1 MKSSGS
7 SSSST
12 SRWLGRQCTQR
23 LWSCLLA
30 LLLWSHGP
38 AASAQVLEEWPDDDP
53 ILGQQEELEAEGATA
68 PLEDLESSEA
78 DPGLDRIRFQ
88 IPFPE
93 DKGGGVATGTAGNLE
108 YVREDYVVASG
119 GVELQYQDL
128 QFQGQ
133 RVTIDLKTEQV
144 TAEGDVIIDQG
155 PRRLVG
161 ETLVFDLVTKTGT
174 VTNAKAFVDPD
185 IFFEGKIIKKV
196 AEDTYEVT
204 DGMVTSCI
212 DDNPDWS
219 FRLSKGRVEL
229 GGWAK
234 AKHARFRVKKA
245 PILYFPQILYPA
257 SSDRKSGFLFP
268 NLGYSENRGALLGLA
283 YFLTLGPSYDTTFYA
298 DFYSES
304 YIGAGNEFRYRPSE
318 NTRGIFEGYVVDDPD
333 SDELRWKAFWSH
345 VSDRLPL
352 GLRGVVR
359 YQNFSDFNFFRDFER
374 DFSNV
379 AIRRQRSE
387 GFLTGSWGQ
396 QSFTLLVDQNE
407 TFVTA
412 GDITTARRLPE
423 AEYRLRP
430 TQLASLPIYLDLV
443 SSLDY
448 LQSARTDRFDQ
459 KWGRADIFPNLT
471 AALSTLP
478 WLSVSVSAGERVTWY
493 SDTRT
498 EDGTDVTGESLTRAI
513 ATANSSIVG
522 PSFSRVFDG
531 KIGRFGK
538 FKHIVEPR
546 WNYRYVQDFEDADQI
561 LRFDEIDFIPF
572 ANVFSVNLVN
582 RLLAKPVDE
591 ELHGGAREIMSLEI
605 GQLYSLDENV
615 FLESSADQTL
625 TSTRGPVNLRYR
637 FKPSRDANVEARV
650 TYSALFNDL
659 ISTSISGGMRFGP
672 HSAGLTWFTSS
683 NPETGVSRG
692 NQVRF
697 FAGVELWPSH
707 LRLDTQIN
715 YDFDLSLLQSQ
726 RYILQYFSQCFGY
739 RLEYRDWQS
748 VTRQDREFRFALTLK
763 NIGTFLDLTGGT
775 RNGFNP
781 GY

>member
-1 MKSSGS
+1 MRSSGS
-7 SSSST
+7 GLVST
-12 SRWLGRQCTQR
+12 SRWFGRPGAQ
-23 LWSCLLA
+23 WVGSWLLA
-30 LLLWSHGP
+30 FLLVMLGT
-38 AASAQVLEEWPDDDP
+38 AARAQVGEEWPDDSP
-53 ILGQQEELEAEGATA
+53 MLGQQEVLEAEETTSSAEEVEDTA
-68 PLEDLESSEA
+68 AET
-78 DPGLDRIRFQ
+78 GLDRIRFQ

-119 GVELQYQDL
+119 GVELQYEDM

-133 RVTIDLKTEQV
+133 RVTVDLKTEQV

-155 PRRLVG
+155 PKRLVG
-161 ETLVFDLVTKTGT
+161 DTLIFDLVTKTGT

-185 IFFEGKIIKKV
+185 IFFEGQIIKKV
-196 AEDTYEVT
+196 AEDKYEVT
-204 DGMVTSCI
+204 DGMITSCI

-219 FRLSKGRVEL
+219 FRLAKGSVEL

-234 AKHARFRVKKA
+234 GKHARFRVKKA
-245 PILYFPQILYPA
+245 PLLYFPQILYPA
-257 SSDRKSGFLFP
+257 SSGRKSGFLFP

-304 YIGAGNEFRYRPSE
+304 YVGLGNEFRYRPSE
-318 NTRGIFEGYVVDDPD
+318 NTRGIFEGYVIDDPD
-333 SDELRWKAFWSH
+333 SEDLRWKVFWSH
-345 VSDRLPL
+345 ASEQLPL
-352 GLRGVVR
+352 GMRGVVR
-359 YQNFSDFNFFRDFER
+359 YQDFSDFNFFRDFER

-379 AIRRQRSE
+379 AIRRLRSE

-396 QSFTLLVDQNE
+396 QSFTLLVDDVE
-407 TFVTA
+407 TYITA

-430 TQLASLPIYLDLV
+430 TQLASLPIYLDLLG
-443 SSLDY
+443 SLNY

-493 SDTRT
+493 SDSRT
-498 EDGTDVTGESLTRAI
+498 EDGTALTGESLTRAI

-531 KIGRFGK
+531 QVGRFGK

-546 WNYRYVQDFEDADQI
+546 WNYRYVQEFEDGDQI

-582 RLLAKPVDE
+582 RLLAKPSDE

-605 GQLYSLDENV
+605 GQLYSLDETV
-615 FLESSADQTL
+615 PLQSSTDRTL
-625 TSTRGPVNLRYR
+625 TSTQGPINLRYR
-637 FKPSRDANVEARV
+637 FNPSRDTNLEARMS
-650 TYSALFNDL
+650 YSTLFSEL
-659 ISTSISGGMRFGP
+659 FSTSISGGMRFGP
-672 HSAGLTWFTSS
+672 HGAGLTWFTSS
-683 NPETGVSRG
+683 NAETGKSTG

-697 FAGVELWPSH
+697 YAGVEIWPSH

-715 YDFDLSLLQSQ
+715 YDFERSLLQSQ
-726 RYILQYFSQCFGY
+726 RYIIQYFSQCFGY

-748 VTRQDREFRFALTLK
+748 VTREDREIRFALTLK

>member
-1 MKSSGS
+1 
-7 SSSST
+7 
-12 SRWLGRQCTQR
+12 
-23 LWSCLLA
+23 LWSWVVAILMPALA
-30 LLLWSHGP
+30 SGV
-38 AASAQVLEEWPDDDP
+38 AAQITQEWPDDDP
-53 ILGQQEELEAEGATA
+53 MMGRQEEVEDADPSLPPEELEDSAAE
-68 PLEDLESSEA
+68 
-78 DPGLDRIRFQ
+78 PGLDRIRFQ

-133 RVTIDLKTEQV
+133 KVTVDLKTEQV

-155 PRRLVG
+155 PKRLVG
-161 ETLVFDLVTKTGT
+161 DTLIFDLVTKTGT

-185 IFFEGKIIKKV
+185 IFFEGAIIKKV
-196 AEDTYEVT
+196 GEEEYEVT

-219 FRLSKGRVEL
+219 FRLAKGSVEL

-234 AKHARFRVKKA
+234 GKHARFRVKKA
-245 PILYFPQILYPA
+245 PLLYFPQIMYPA
-257 SSDRKSGFLFP
+257 STDRKSGFLFP

-298 DFYSES
+298 DLYSES

-318 NTRGIFEGYVVDDPD
+318 NTRGIFEGYVIDDPN
-333 SDELRWKAFWSH
+333 SDDLRWKVFWSH
-345 VSDRLPL
+345 VSEQLPL

-359 YQNFSDFNFFRDFER
+359 YQDFSDFNFFRDFER

-379 AIRRQRSE
+379 AIRRLRSE
-387 GFLTGSWGQ
+387 AFLTGSWGQ
-396 QSFTLLVDQNE
+396 QSFTLLVDDTE
-407 TFVTA
+407 TFIAQDDT
-412 GDITTARRLPE
+412 TTARRLPE

-430 TQLASLPIYLDLV
+430 TQIAGLPIYLDLV
-443 SSLDY
+443 SSLNY
-448 LQSARTDRFDQ
+448 LQSARTNRFDQ
-459 KWGRADIFPNLT
+459 KWGRADISPNLT
-471 AALSTLP
+471 VALSTLP
-478 WLSVSVSAGERVTWY
+478 WLSVSVSASERVTWY
-493 SDTRT
+493 SDSRT
-498 EDGTDVTGESLTRAI
+498 EDGTALTGESLTRAI
-513 ATANSSIVG
+513 ATGNTSIVG

-531 KIGRFGK
+531 KVGRFGK

-582 RLLAKPVDE
+582 RLLAKPADE

-605 GQLYSLDENV
+605 GQLYSLDDTV
-615 FLESSADQTL
+615 PLQSSADRTL
-625 TSTRGPVNLRYR
+625 TSTQGPVNLRYR
-637 FKPSRDANVEARV
+637 FNPNRTANLEARLS
-650 TYSALFNDL
+650 YSTLFNEL
-659 ISTSISGGMRFGP
+659 FSTSISGGMRFGP
-672 HSAGLTWFTSS
+672 HGAGLTWFTKS
-683 NPETGVSRG
+683 NPETSNTTG
-692 NQVRF
+692 NQIRF
-697 FAGVELWPSH
+697 YAGVEIWPSH

-715 YDFDLSLLQSQ
+715 YDFELSLLQSQ
-726 RYILQYFSQCFGY
+726 RYIIQYFSQCFGY

-748 VTRQDREFRFALTLK
+748 VTRSDREIRFALTLK

>member
-1 MKSSGS
+1 M
-7 SSSST
+7 
-12 SRWLGRQCTQR
+12 
-23 LWSCLLA
+23 
-30 LLLWSHGP
+30 
-38 AASAQVLEEWPDDDP
+38 VEEWPEDDP
-53 ILGQQEELEAEGATA
+53 ILRQQEELEEGAAEA
-68 PLEDLESSEA
+68 PPGESEVGE
-78 DPGLDRIRFQ
+78 PEPTLDRIRFQ

-93 DKGGGVATGTAGNLE
+93 EKGGGVATGTAGNLE

-133 RVTIDLKTEQV
+133 QVTVDLKTEQV

-161 ETLVFDLVTKTGT
+161 DTLIFDLPTKTGT

-185 IFFEGKIIKKV
+185 IFFEGEIIKKV

-234 AKHARFRVKKA
+234 GKHARFRVKKA
-245 PILYFPQILYPA
+245 PLLYFPQIYYPA
-257 SSDRKSGFLFP
+257 STDRKSGLLFP

-298 DFYSES
+298 DLYSES
-304 YIGAGNEFRYRPSE
+304 YFGLGNEFRYRPSE
-318 NTRGIFEGYVVDDPD
+318 NTRGIFEGYVIDDPN

-345 VSDRLPL
+345 ISDRLPL

-359 YQNFSDFNFFRDFER
+359 YQNFSDFDFFRDFER

-379 AIRRQRSE
+379 AIRRLRSE

-396 QSFTLLVDQNE
+396 QSFTLLVDEIE
-407 TFVTA
+407 TFISQ
-412 GDITTARRLPE
+412 GDTTTARRLPE

-430 TQLASLPIYLDLV
+430 TKLWNLPLYLDLV
-443 SSLDY
+443 SSANY
-448 LQSARTDRFDQ
+448 LQSTRTDRFDN

-493 SDTRT
+493 SDSRT
-498 EDGTDVTGESLTRAI
+498 EDGTDLSGEQLTRAI
-513 ATANSSIVG
+513 ATANTSIVG
-522 PSFSRVFDG
+522 PSFSRVFEG
-531 KIGRFGK
+531 KVGRFGK
-538 FKHIVEPR
+538 FKHIIEPR
-546 WNYRYVQDFEDADQI
+546 WNYRYVQEFEDADQI
-561 LRFDEIDFIPF
+561 LRFDEIDFIPY

-582 RLLAKPVDE
+582 RLLAKPIDE
-591 ELHGGAREIMSLEI
+591 ELHGGAREIMSLSI
-605 GQLYSLDENV
+605 GQLYSLDETV
-615 FLESSADQTL
+615 PLQSSADGTI
-625 TSTRGPVNLRYR
+625 TSTDGPVNLRYR
-637 FKPSRDANVEARV
+637 FNPNRTANLEARLA
-650 TYSALFNDL
+650 YSTLFSEL
-659 ISTSISGGMRFGP
+659 FSTSISGGMRLGP
-672 HSAGLTWFTSS
+672 HGAGLTWFTSS
-683 NPETGVSRG
+683 NPETGRSTG
-692 NQVRF
+692 NQIRF
-697 FAGVELWPSH
+697 YAGVELWPSH

-715 YDFDLSLLQSQ
+715 YDFELSLLQSQ

-739 RLEYRDWQS
+739 RFEYRDWQS
-748 VTRQDREFRFALTLK
+748 VNREDREFRFALTLK